1 MRQKTPSSP
10 PGVFRRI
17 LKSDMSHFI
26 PCTVL
31 QRLKR
36 EYEVAVRVWGEL
48 EYSAAK
54 ETEFA
59 QIALLQRK
67 QYFLDARNA
76 ASKRLVDHKQICLIC
91 KNRPERDSHK
101 STVSPNA

>member
-1 MRQKTPSSP
+1 MN
-10 PGVFRRI
+10 
-17 LKSDMSHFI
+17 HFI

-48 EYSAAK
+48 EYSAPK

-76 ASKRLVDHKQICLIC
+76 ADKRLVDHKQMCLIC
-91 KNRPERDSHK
+91 KGRP
-101 STVSPNA
+101 